1 MQLFYSLE
9 ISENS
14 LLLTGD
20 DHRHATKVLRKKLGD
35 PIIITDGQGIKYT
48 GEIKEIRRNETEV
61 AIVEKEEI
69 HKNGPSISIAIAPTK
84 NMSRFEWFLEKATE
98 IGVQKIY
105 PIYTKYSERKVL
117 KTDRCNKLLIGAMKQ
132 SQQFHQPYLSE
143 LLRWSDFISQE
154 FKGQKY
160 IAYVD
165 YENHPLAL
173 NYEGLEDVLIL
184 IGPEGDFS
192 EDEIN
197 EAFANG
203 FKAVSLGRNRLR
215 TETAGIVAVQILNG
229 IIDNENN
236 S

>member
-1 MQLFYSLE
+1 MQLFYSSE
-9 ISENS
+9 ISGNR
-14 LLLTGD
+14 LILTGD
-20 DHRHATKVLRKKLGD
+20 DHRHATKVLRKKLRD
-35 PIIITDGQGIKYT
+35 PIIITDGHGIKYT
-48 GEIKEIRRNETEV
+48 GEITEIRRNETEV
-61 AIVEKEEI
+61 SIFEKEEV
-69 HKNGPSISIAIAPTK
+69 HHNGPTISIAIAPTK

-98 IGVQKIY
+98 IGVQNIY

-117 KTDRCNKLLIGAMKQ
+117 KTERCNKLLIGAMKQ
-132 SQQFHQPYLSE
+132 SQQFHQPKLSE
-143 LLRWSDFISQE
+143 LLRWSDFIKQE

-165 YENHPLAL
+165 HENHQLAL
-173 NYEGLEDVLIL
+173 NYDGSEDVLIL

-192 EDEIN
+192 KEEID

-215 TETAGIVAVQILNG
+215 TETAGVVAVQILNG
-229 IIDNENN
+229 IIDNKNN